1 MDMAT
6 ALPGL
11 TQQQRLSST
20 HNRIPGGSLPVSE
33 GSGMDELI
41 QRREAARRGSAMLLE
56 RIVDVHGRRAA

>member
-6 ALPGL
+6 AL
-11 TQQQRLSST
+11 TEAARKERLSST

-41 QRREAARRGSAMLLE
+41 QRREAARRGSSMLLE